1 MIGIRDAL
9 RNLFSSSY
17 VESNMPSQESE
28 AGMST
33 PSHQIVEV
41 QVSKVCNLQHNI
53 SETEH
58 HSGNWQVAF
67 QRSGRRHTDK
77 GLEVEALNEMM
88 EISRLTWVHRE
99 SHVRPP

>member
-53 SETEH
+53 SECFRDGTPL
-58 HSGNWQVAF
+58 WQLASCVSAIRP
-67 QRSGRRHTDK
+67 QTQTK
-77 GLEVEALNEMM
+77 AL
-88 EISRLTWVHRE
+88 RLKR
-99 SHVRPP
+99 